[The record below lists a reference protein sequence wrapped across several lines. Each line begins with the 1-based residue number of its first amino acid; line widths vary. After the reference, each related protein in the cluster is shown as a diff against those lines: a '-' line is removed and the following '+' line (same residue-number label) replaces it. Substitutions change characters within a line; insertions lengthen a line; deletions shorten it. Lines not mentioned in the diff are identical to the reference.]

1 MHRVIE
7 LTIPGASPA
16 DVLAELASL
25 DRYPRWMRLVHR
37 VEELAPDDGRPAWRV
52 ELRGR
57 VGPFARSKLLRMVR
71 TRHDPDRAV
80 RFERI
85 EHDGRQ
91 HAAWILD
98 AEVTPVAAGG
108 VGLRVALTYSGALW
122 GSAVLQRVFDDEVRR
137 GEDALRRLVSAGPTR

>member
-71 TRHDPDRAV
+71 TRHEPDHAV
-80 RFERI
+80 RFERV
-85 EHDGRQ
+85 ERDGRQ

-98 AEVTPVAAGG
+98 AAVTPAAGG
-108 VGLRVALTYSGALW
+108 VALRVALTYTGALW
-122 GSAVLQRVFDDEVRR
+122 GSAVLQRVFEDEVRR
-137 GEDALRRLVSAGPTR
+137 GEEALRRLVSAEPTR